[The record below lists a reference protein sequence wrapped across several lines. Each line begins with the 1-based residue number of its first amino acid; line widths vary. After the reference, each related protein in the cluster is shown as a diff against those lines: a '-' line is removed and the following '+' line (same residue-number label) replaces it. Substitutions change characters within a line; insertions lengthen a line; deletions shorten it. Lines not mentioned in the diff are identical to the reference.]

1 MIRAKKENDLLIEF
15 VFWRLSKEVSMEIT
29 KEELA
34 KEQQHLAKTLELI
47 RKYISE
53 LGQELYD
60 KEEKIKEF
68 KELIWDTRHDMDP
81 AEMRTMIGASD
92 LEVTIAEARRK
103 YFQKLFRIQE
113 SPYFASITF
122 QAEGEDPQKI
132 YIGITHVEEDLHYYV
147 HDWRAP
153 ICSLFYDYEVGK
165 ASYQSPDGI
174 VSGELT
180 NKRQFKIERGKLKR
194 VFDNSINI
202 DDEVLQDVLS
212 QESSDKMKNI
222 VNTIQ
227 QEQNAVIRNT
237 EDKALIV
244 QGIAGSGKTSVALH
258 RIAFLLY
265 KINNLTSNN
274 IIIFSPNHIF
284 SEYISNV
291 LPELGEENT
300 LQCTFNGFLEANLTE
315 FRHVEEFTAFIERYY
330 KGKETNSAW
339 VAYKQSDEI
348 IDDLDQ
354 YIHDLNQQ
362 AYFIDGIV
370 FDKIYYSKD
379 ELNHLLKR
387 YQHFLLFE
395 RIPAIAY
402 KLCDYHYEGKKGKAK
417 QIISL
422 LYKAFN
428 IKKDFKQIYINF
440 YHSKYF
446 KNHYPTSLTD
456 KEIKETVS
464 KREIKYED
472 ACVFTYLKGLLEG
485 FEYRGLIKEVVIDEA
500 QDYNKLQY
508 HIIKNIFPRSNF
520 TILGDVNQTI
530 NPYYKYHSL
539 NELKEIFTEDC
550 RYLELC
556 KTYRSSQEIIEYTN
570 KILGLNHIQAIRKK
584 NNHPVIF
591 RQEENLKE
599 QLLTDIKKLKKNNK
613 SIAIITKNDTE
624 ASLVYECLKEDIERI
639 SLLNTNTEKF
649 NRDMVIIPSYNAK
662 GLEFDAVII
671 YTTPDNFYKKSERY
685 LYYVACTRCQ
695 HELIIYNQKEV
706 F

>member
-1 MIRAKKENDLLIEF
+1 
-15 VFWRLSKEVSMEIT
+15 MEIT
-29 KEELA
+29 KEEMA
-34 KEQQHLAKTLELI
+34 YEQQHLDKTLKLI
-47 RKYISE
+47 KKYISE

-92 LEVTIAEARRK
+92 LEVTLAESRSK

-113 SPYFASITF
+113 NPYFASITF
-122 QAEGEDPQKI
+122 QAEGEDPQKV
-132 YIGITHVEEDLHYYV
+132 YIGITHVEENLTYYV

-153 ICSLFYDYEVGK
+153 ICSLFYDYEIGK

-174 VSGELT
+174 VSGNLL
-180 NKRQFKIERGKLKR
+180 NKRQIKIERGKLKR

-237 EDKALIV
+237 EDKTLIV

-274 IIIFSPNHIF
+274 IIIFSPNRVF

-291 LPELGEENT
+291 LPELGEEIT
-300 LQCTFNGFLEANLTE
+300 LQCTFNSFLEANLLE

-330 KGKETNSAW
+330 KGNETNPDW

-348 IDDLDQ
+348 IHDLDQ
-354 YIHDLNQQ
+354 YICDLNQQ
-362 AYFIDGIV
+362 AYFIDGIE
-370 FDKIYYSKD
+370 FDKIFYSKD
-379 ELNHLLKR
+379 ELNELLKR

-402 KLCDYHYEGKKGKAK
+402 KLCDYHYDGKKGKAK

-422 LYKAFN
+422 LYKSFH
-428 IKKDFKQIYINF
+428 IKKDFKKIYTNF
-440 YHSKYF
+440 YYSKYF
-446 KNHYPTSLTD
+446 RETYTGPLTD
-456 KEIKETVS
+456 KEIKETVN
-464 KREIKYED
+464 KKQINYED

-485 FEYRGLIKEVVIDEA
+485 FDYRGLIKEVVIDEA

-530 NPYYKYHSL
+530 NPYYKYQSL
-539 NELKEIFTEDC
+539 AELKEIFPEDC

-624 ASLVYECLKEDIERI
+624 ASLVYEQLKDDIERI

-649 NRDMVIIPSYNAK
+649 NRDMVIIPSYTAK

-671 YTTPDNFYKKSERY
+671 YTTTDNLYKKSERY

>member
-1 MIRAKKENDLLIEF
+1 
-15 VFWRLSKEVSMEIT
+15 MEIT
-29 KEELA
+29 KEEMA
-34 KEQQHLAKTLELI
+34 YEQQHLDKTLKLI
-47 RKYISE
+47 KKYISE

-92 LEVTIAEARRK
+92 LEVTLAESRSK

-113 SPYFASITF
+113 NPYFASITF
-122 QAEGEDPQKI
+122 QAEGEDPQKV
-132 YIGITHVEEDLHYYV
+132 YIGITHVEENLTYYV

-153 ICSLFYDYEVGK
+153 ICSLFYDYEIGK

-174 VSGELT
+174 VSGNLL
-180 NKRQFKIERGKLKR
+180 NKRQIKIERGKLKR

-237 EDKALIV
+237 EDKTLIV

-274 IIIFSPNHIF
+274 IIIFSPNCIF

-300 LQCTFNGFLEANLTE
+300 LQCTFNSFLEANLLE

-330 KGKETNSAW
+330 KGNETNPDW

-348 IDDLDQ
+348 IHDLDQ
-354 YIHDLNQQ
+354 YICDLNEQ
-362 AYFIDGIV
+362 AYFIDGIE
-370 FDKIYYSKD
+370 FDKIFYSKD
-379 ELNHLLKR
+379 ELNELLKR

-402 KLCDYHYEGKKGKAK
+402 KLCDYHYDGKKGKAK

-422 LYKAFN
+422 LYKSFH
-428 IKKDFKQIYINF
+428 IKKDFKQIYTNF
-440 YHSKYF
+440 YYSKHFRKTYTG
-446 KNHYPTSLTD
+446 PLTD
-456 KEIKETVS
+456 KEIKETVN
-464 KREIKYED
+464 KKQINYED

-485 FEYRGLIKEVVIDEA
+485 FDYRGLIKEVVIDEA

-530 NPYYKYHSL
+530 NPYYKYQSL
-539 NELKEIFTEDC
+539 AELKEIFPEDC

-624 ASLVYECLKEDIERI
+624 ASLVYEQLKDDIERI

-649 NRDMVIIPSYNAK
+649 NRDMVITPSYTAK

-671 YTTPDNFYKKSERY
+671 YTTTDNLYKKSERY